1 MPELSGELRTLLV
14 RHFDSVESIEIV
26 ALLERSS
33 SAFWTRQAISQQLG
47 IPENVV
53 ESKLAA
59 LTASEILVRG
69 DLTGA
74 YRFAPRSNELC
85 ERLLELLRFY
95 SEQRVIIINA
105 IYSANL
111 EKLRAF
117 SDAFRLKKES

>member
-1 MPELSGELRTLLV
+1 MPELSGKLRTLLV

-33 SAFWTRQAISQQLG
+33 NAFWTPQAISQQLG
-47 IPENVV
+47 IPANVV
-53 ESKLAA
+53 EAKLGA

-69 DLTGA
+69 ELTGA

-85 ERLLELLRFY
+85 ERLLDLLRFY
-95 SEQRVIIINA
+95 SEQRAIIINT

-117 SDAFRLKKES
+117 SNAFRLKKDS

>member
-1 MPELSGELRTLLV
+1 LLV

-33 SAFWTRQAISQQLG
+33 NAFWTRQAISQQLG
-47 IPENVV
+47 IPEDVV
-53 ESKLAA
+53 EAKLAA
-59 LTASEILVRG
+59 LTANDILVRG

-74 YRFAPRSNELC
+74 YRFAPRSHEVC
-85 ERLLELLRFY
+85 EQLLELLRFY
-95 SEQRVIIINA
+95 SEQRAIIINT

-117 SDAFRLKKES
+117 SNAFRLKSDG